1 MLHFGVD
8 IADDGDLL
16 VTFQYTKTSSVSETG
31 ETEDSPTSEYTVKA
45 NSISSAINLMNSYTG
60 KEISL
65 SHCKVI
71 AFSEEL
77 ASQGISDEIYTL
89 MNDSQVRP
97 STNIVITKCLAS
109 QYIGQTEA
117 IFENLITKYY
127 EEFVNSSEY
136 TGYTIDATIGSFFDS
151 MLSETSQSYA
161 ILRLIA

>member
-1 MLHFGVD
+1 
-8 IADDGDLL
+8 
-16 VTFQYTKTSSVSETG
+16 
-31 ETEDSPTSEYTVKA
+31 
-45 NSISSAINLMNSYTG
+45 MNSYTG